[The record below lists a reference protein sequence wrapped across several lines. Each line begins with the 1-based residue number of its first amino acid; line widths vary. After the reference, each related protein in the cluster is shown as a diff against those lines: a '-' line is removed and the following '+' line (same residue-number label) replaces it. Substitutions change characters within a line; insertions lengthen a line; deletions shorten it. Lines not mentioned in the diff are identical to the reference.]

1 MRQNLRR
8 RLPGAAPEEI
18 ERALVSW
25 VRRRPGAPST
35 GTAPVVSS
43 RSVDDVAAGPSQT
56 RRSGSGCA
64 GCRVGT
70 HRWSRRVGALPA
82 AVYRRCRSCGVGLRE
97 RIVRQLQERG
107 WHVDALVEQDAAE
120 RLATVRLFGAP
131 DAGPVVDLLFAS
143 SGVEPELV
151 AAAEVLEVFPDQ
163 SIPVATLGHLI
174 ALKLLARDEQRSQ
187 DDSDL
192 RALLDVADPG
202 DRALARDTVRL
213 IEQRGF
219 ARGRDLAIAL
229 DRLFEH

>member
-1 MRQNLRR
+1 MTSLQDLLKRA
-8 RLPGAAPEEI
+8 GADLD
-18 ERALVSW
+18 ALGAGWALIGGLAVSA
-25 VRRRPGAPST
+25 RSQPRFT
-35 GTAPVVSS
+35 GDVDLAVS
-43 RSVDDVAAGPSQT
+43 V
-56 RRSGSGCA
+56 SGDA
-64 GCRVGT
+64 E
-70 HRWSRRVGALPA
+70 A
-82 AVYRRCRSCGVGLRE
+82 E

-120 RLATVRLFGAP
+120 RLATVRLLDAP
-131 DAGPVVDLLFAS
+131 DAGPVLDLLFAS

-192 RALLDVADPG
+192 RALLGVADPG

-219 ARGRDLAIAL
+219 ARGRDLAMAL
-229 DRLFEH
+229 DRLFGH